1 MTVGLMNAVLGIW
14 LIVSAFFWVHTP
26 AQFGVAWVCGV
37 VASLVGLTALDRTW
51 GRYVNALF
59 GLILLTAS
67 FNLRPV
73 AAATLWNHA
82 LCGFSMLAMAIM
94 AAARPVRWRP

>member
-1 MTVGLMNAVLGIW
+1 MTAGLVNAIVGIW

-26 AQFGVAWVCGV
+26 AQFGVAWACGI
-37 VASLVGLTALDRTW
+37 VASLLGLTALERPW
-51 GRYVNALF
+51 GPYVNAVF

-73 AAATLWNHA
+73 APATLWNHA
-82 LCGFSMLAMAIM
+82 LCGFAMVVLAIV
-94 AAARPVRWRP
+94 AAARPLRIR